1 MMVDMGEL
9 LRTAAALIGI
19 LTALMGGMLW
29 LMRSTIRAEVQPL
42 LLRVDTLHHEHVET
56 RRRVETLE
64 GRVDRLRDD
73 KLDRGEADARIEL
86 ALARVRASAP
96 STKE

>member
-1 MMVDMGEL
+1 MVVDGGEV

-29 LMRSTIRAEVQPL
+29 LMRATIRGEVQPL
-42 LLRVDTLHHEHVET
+42 VQRVDALYHQGEET

-64 GRVDRLRDD
+64 GRFDRLRDD
-73 KLDRGEADARIEL
+73 KIDRGEVDSRIEL
-86 ALARVRASAP
+86 GLSRIRTGGDLSH
-96 STKE
+96 K

>member
-1 MMVDMGEL
+1 MVDMGEL

-86 ALARVRASAP
+86 ALARVRASA
-96 STKE
+96 SNTKE